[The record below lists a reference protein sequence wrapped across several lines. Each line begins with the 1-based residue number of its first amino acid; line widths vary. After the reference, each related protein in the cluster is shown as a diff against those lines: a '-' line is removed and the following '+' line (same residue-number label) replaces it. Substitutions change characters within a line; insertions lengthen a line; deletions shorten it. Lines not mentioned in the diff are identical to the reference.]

1 MAVLVPAAGPLVAAR
16 TYLLA
21 ELSARD
27 NDLPVGVVPPTGQ
40 PDHYALLSRPGSSMR
55 AFLGD
60 YMVRVR
66 VFDRDAVRLE
76 QNTDLL
82 HRLML
87 HAVHTPITVGDTDVW
102 VTGATAQLGPSD
114 FDDDDVP
121 LFGMQFAVIWTI
133 GLRPETAATPG
144 S

>member
-1 MAVLVPAAGPLVAAR
+1 MAVLLPAAGPMVAAR
-16 TYLLA
+16 AYLLE
-21 ELSARD
+21 ELAARD
-27 NDLPVGVVPPTGQ
+27 NDLPVGVTPPPGQ
-40 PDHYALLSRPGSSMR
+40 PDHYALLSRPGSAMR

-76 QNTDLL
+76 TNTDLL

-87 HAVHTPITVGDTDVW
+87 HAVHRAITVEGGQMW

-133 GLRPETAATPG
+133 GLRPETAVAG